1 MQQPTTVSFA
11 NAVSSICSGRLFGL
25 VECDISVLSHLRA
38 TFSEMAPI
46 FKNVEVGCEHLGEFM
61 LCLARQRDYLSRPSH
76 MLVGVLKGE
85 RVLLFRELGRWYL
98 QHNHQDLSAAT
109 IQAKQAIQVVWRK
122 CVRYQEKERC

>member
-1 MQQPTTVSFA
+1 
-11 NAVSSICSGRLFGL
+11 
-25 VECDISVLSHLRA
+25 
-38 TFSEMAPI
+38 
-46 FKNVEVGCEHLGEFM
+46 
-61 LCLARQRDYLSRPSH
+61 

-109 IQAKQAIQVVWRK
+109 IQAKQAIPVVWRK